1 MKKQVLALCALL
13 LATVAVAQSGLT
25 CEDAIVLKEDYRAN
39 IAGPCEVWYTVS
51 SYNLPLHVRFS
62 PISDNSQKG
71 PDVEV
76 DLTCVPGVYE
86 DPKIDSL
93 VNMVSDFDVTFPIPF
108 SSELS
113 TGNGRNE
120 WDLPVNKSYR
130 DQLAAFGV
138 LYSVPAYV
146 KVKFYE
152 AGTISLSPDKEYEN
166 CMTSSRLVELDDT
179 LAIAA
184 NDEQSVFVFP
194 YTAWKNDSIRFV
206 WTGDG
211 QADVYVAEQECQFM
225 PTVSDPYVFSAFTI
239 SADAP
244 HKLYTDQM
252 KDFIS
257 NHTGEGIFYAKV
269 VASSAGK
276 LVVEKIPM
284 AAAAEGAEML
294 ELGKTVKVAS
304 ADQLYCFPRT
314 WTSTEFTA
322 PQGNTIQ
329 MFVSTSEEFTASV
342 DDPNVI
348 AVHDFAVVE
357 GKRTL
362 QLSSMEMEKL
372 TDEAVGDYLYVRF
385 VSDGLVAI
393 TPVAWNVSECVD
405 KSILI
410 SPNKLFA
417 VAAKSRSVLY
427 RARYSDFSNYDL
439 KITWTGNST
448 LPTYIAEVCDF
459 SYSSSNAAYLVN
471 PMFQIARKGTKTIKV
486 ADVNSWESRIADEG
500 FFYVRFDSNN
510 KGNVT
515 FVTEKPEEIIP
526 VAPTNPCVLN
536 STELKKG
543 DKLTMNLDGAFA
555 VYRVNYADY
564 KDAGL
569 KLAWTG
575 AEPLHTFV
583 AETCEFA
590 VAPYNRFV
598 HAYEA
603 IVANA
608 DAVLDINSLAAYVD
622 ADGYLYLR
630 FLTEKEGVLEVK

>member
-179 LAIAA
+179 LTIAA

-211 QADVYVAEQECQFM
+211 QANVYVAEQECQFM
-225 PTVSDPYVFSAFTI
+225 PTVSDPYVFSTFAVA
-239 SADAP
+239 ADAP

-322 PQGNTIQ
+322 PQGNKIQ
-329 MFVSTSEEFTASV
+329 MVVSTSEEFVASA

-348 AVHDFAVVE
+348 AVHDFVVVD

-362 QLSSMEMEKL
+362 QLSSREMEEI
-372 TDEAVGDYLYVRF
+372 TDNAIGDYLYVRF
-385 VSDGLVAI
+385 VSDALVSI
-393 TPVAWNVSECVD
+393 TPTVWNVSECID
-405 KSILI
+405 KSYLL
-410 SPNKLFA
+410 SPNTSYSVA
-417 VAAKSRSVLY
+417 VKSGNKIF
-427 RARYSDFSNYDL
+427 RARYSDYAGYDL
-439 KITWTGNST
+439 TIKWTGTST
-448 LPTYIAEVCDF
+448 LPTYISETCN
-459 SYSSSNAAYLVN
+459 YSLSPSNAVLLIK
-471 PMFQIARKGTKTIKV
+471 MFSVKRKNEHLLEASV
-486 ADVNSWESRIADEG
+486 VDSWEARIPDDG
-500 FFYVRFDSNN
+500 FFYVRFNPSNA
-510 KGNVT
+510 GNVT
-515 FVTEKPEEIIP
+515 FATEKPEEIIP
-526 VAPTNPCVLN
+526 VLPTNPCVLN

-555 VYRVNYADY
+555 VYRISYADY
-564 KDAGL
+564 KDSGL
-569 KLAWTG
+569 SIIWAG

-603 IVANA
+603 IVAGA

-622 ADGYLYLR
+622 AYGYLYLR